1 MTSSG
6 ARSRTNEHGQ
16 PIGLPVADWRGA
28 LPPRR
33 EPIAGEHCRLDPL
46 DAERHAKALFDA
58 HAADA
63 KGANWTYLP
72 YGPFATVD
80 DYRAWLSAKQAS
92 SDEVFYAIVDPKTDR
107 PLGVA
112 AYLRIAPETGS
123 IEVGHLSYSP
133 ALQRTVAST
142 EAMYRM
148 MKRVFED
155 WGYRRYEWKCD
166 ALNAPSRAAATR
178 LGFRF
183 EGVFRQLMVL
193 KGRNR
198 DTAWFS
204 IIDEEW
210 PALRAGFEAW
220 LAPSNFDGDG
230 RQRRRLEEFMP
241 PTAGRPLVVPSAE

>member
-1 MTSSG
+1 MP
-6 ARSRTNEHGQ
+6 RMNEHGQ
-16 PIGLPVADWRGA
+16 PIGPPVPDWRGA
-28 LPPRR
+28 TPPRR
-33 EPIAGEHCRLDPL
+33 ESIPGTHCRLDPL
-46 DAERHAKALFDA
+46 DAERHAEDLFRA
-58 HAADA
+58 YAADPQ
-63 KGANWTYLP
+63 GANWTYLP
-72 YGPFATVD
+72 YGPFATLGA
-80 DYRAWLSAKQAS
+80 YRTWLAGKQAA
-92 SDEVFYAIVDPKTDR
+92 SDEVFYAIVDPKSER

-123 IEVGHLSYSP
+123 IEIGHLSYSP
-133 ALQRTVAST
+133 ALQRTIAST

-183 EGVFRQLMVL
+183 EGIFRQLMVL

-210 PALRAGFEAW
+210 PALRGGFEAW
-220 LAPSNFDGDG
+220 LAPSNFDGGG
-230 RQRRRLEEFMP
+230 RQLRRLEDFMP
-241 PTAGRPLVVPSAE
+241 ATARAPLVLPASTPER